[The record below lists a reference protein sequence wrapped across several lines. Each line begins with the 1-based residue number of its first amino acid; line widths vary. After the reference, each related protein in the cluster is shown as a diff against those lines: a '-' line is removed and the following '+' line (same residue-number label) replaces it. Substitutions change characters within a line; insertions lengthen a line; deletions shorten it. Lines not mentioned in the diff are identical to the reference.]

1 MLYNYHCACC
11 NHVVSATEKECGQ
24 CGSHHIRS
32 PYGHWIFG
40 LLACLVVVVVF
51 KAAHIYL
58 QQEHLEIIPNQPTLL
73 DVLNQDGKSSNSN
86 S

>member
-1 MLYNYHCACC
+1 MLYQYHCACC
-11 NHVVSATEKECGQ
+11 NKIVSAAEKECDR

-58 QQEHLEIIPNQPTLL
+58 NQEHVDTIPNQPTLL
-73 DVLNQDGKSSNSN
+73 DVLNQDGKSSGTAS
-86 S
+86 